1 MTELPANRLSIDP
14 LAFVAPGAML
24 IGEVSVGAD
33 SSVWFGTVLRG
44 DLEPIRIGEQSNI
57 QDLSVVHTDPGCPA
71 NIGDCVTVGHRA
83 VIHGATLEAGC
94 LIGMGAVVLSGARIG
109 AGALVAAGAVVR
121 EGFQVP
127 AGTLAAGV
135 PAKLLRELT
144 EEEKERV
151 ARNCVSY
158 VESARLYRAGAYR
171 ATR

>member
-83 VIHGATLEAGC
+83 VIHGATLEAGE
-94 LIGMGAVVLSGARIG
+94 GGTAPGVDE
-109 AGALVAAGAVVR
+109 ALVAAGAVVR

-127 AGTLAAGV
+127 SGTLAAGV